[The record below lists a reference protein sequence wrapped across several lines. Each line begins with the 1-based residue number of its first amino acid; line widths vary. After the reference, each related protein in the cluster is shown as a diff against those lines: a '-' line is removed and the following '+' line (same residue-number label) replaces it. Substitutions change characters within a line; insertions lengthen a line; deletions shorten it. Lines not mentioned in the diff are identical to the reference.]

1 MPPDSDILDTDL
13 ATHAPF
19 FQMQSDLSRDGKCLL
34 MPNRGVAQHLLN
46 DNAIPESAMKKLSF
60 SQFIKRTYLHLRS
73 TPVFPFSGRP
83 LRQNLFLANVRCPS
97 GQLQIVAIQ
106 LPLVQMAHRL
116 IS

>member
-1 MPPDSDILDTDL
+1 
-13 ATHAPF
+13 
-19 FQMQSDLSRDGKCLL
+19 MQSDPLANGTRLL
-34 MPNRGVAQHLLN
+34 MPNRWVAQDLLH

-106 LPLVQMAHRL
+106 LPLVQMAPRL